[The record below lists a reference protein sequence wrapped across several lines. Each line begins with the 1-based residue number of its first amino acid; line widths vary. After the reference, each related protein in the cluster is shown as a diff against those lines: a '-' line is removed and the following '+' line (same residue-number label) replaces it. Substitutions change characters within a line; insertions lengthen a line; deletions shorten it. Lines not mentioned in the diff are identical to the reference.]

1 MSRGNS
7 SELRQITS
15 LSFSRLRPLI
25 LRSRVHMTNIHETWS
40 QGCFHFVAEE
50 ATLQMKKSFVFICTL
65 PSWPSF
71 IESKSCSVWSSQ
83 ENMWWWGRHDK
94 FLNIRRFVCH
104 FTGYVIYFKLETSWL
119 ISFKSQG
126 YTDMTYTDYYIK
138 TKQRRFD
145 VSSFCR

>member
-50 ATLQMKKSFVFICTL
+50 ATLQMKISFVFIYVHFHPDPRLLRVT
-65 PSWPSF
+65 
-71 IESKSCSVWSSQ
+71 KSCSVHTKCD
-83 ENMWWWGRHDK
+83 RHKRTCDGEAAMIN
-94 FLNIRRFVCH
+94 F
-104 FTGYVIYFKLETSWL
+104 
-119 ISFKSQG
+119 
-126 YTDMTYTDYYIK
+126 
-138 TKQRRFD
+138 
-145 VSSFCR
+145 